1 MGRTIATITI
11 DRLRLYC
18 HHGVLAQERA
28 VGNEFDVTA
37 VMEYDAAE
45 AVKSDDIAQ
54 ALNYAEAVR
63 VISDT
68 MQTPSALLE
77 HAAGR
82 VIDALASAF
91 PSLLKVTVSITK
103 IAPPISAQM
112 RGITVTI
119 SRHIG

>member
-18 HHGVLAQERA
+18 HHGVLAQERT

-37 VMEYDAAE
+37 VLEYDATE
-45 AVKSDDIAQ
+45 AVKSDDIAK
-54 ALNYAEAVR
+54 AVNYAEAVKA
-63 VISDT
+63 ISNA
-68 MQTPSALLE
+68 MHTPSALLE

-91 PSLLKVTVSITK
+91 PSILKATVTITK

-112 RGITVTI
+112 RGISVTI
-119 SRHIG
+119 SRQIG